1 VLSRAG
7 QIIIHANK
15 INALNRFGSQ

>member
-1 VLSRAG
+1 VLSHAG
-7 QIIIHANK
+7 QVIIHANK